1 MTEMV
6 LLDDPRIRQ
15 VDCENRPEKMV
26 SMRGIHKNILIDETR
41 SRIENDSPFF
51 CYMRKDAALRLVRA
65 AEKLPEGWQFLI
77 KEIYRS
83 PPQQR
88 KCFNDY
94 YEECQKNYPELEKE
108 ELCGMTC
115 QFVAPVEVAGHAT
128 GGAIDLTL
136 MKDGK
141 EVDMGTEYNDEPS
154 PPEYRT
160 YSSCDTISEEAA
172 GNRRLLTQL
181 LTKEDF
187 VNYPSE
193 WWHWSYGD
201 RYWGFIRNCPS
212 LYAPMEENAIT

>member
-1 MTEMV
+1 
-6 LLDDPRIRQ
+6 
-15 VDCENRPEKMV
+15 
-26 SMRGIHKNILIDETR
+26 
-41 SRIENDSPFF
+41 
-51 CYMRKDAALRLVRA
+51 MRKDAALRLVRA

-83 PPQQR
+83 PAQQR

-108 ELCGMTC
+108 ELYGMTC

-136 MKDGK
+136 MKAGK

-160 YSSCDTISEEAA
+160 YFSCDTISEEAA
-172 GNRRLLTQL
+172 GNRRLLAQL
-181 LTKEDF
+181 LTEEGF

-201 RYWGFIRNCPS
+201 RYWGFVRNCPS
-212 LYAPMEENAIT
+212 LYAPMEENMIT

>member
-41 SRIENDSPFF
+41 SHIENDSPFF

-83 PPQQR
+83 PAQQR

-94 YEECQKNYPELEKE
+94 YEECQKNYPELEK
-108 ELCGMTC
+108 
-115 QFVAPVEVAGHAT
+115 
-128 GGAIDLTL
+128 
-136 MKDGK
+136 
-141 EVDMGTEYNDEPS
+141 
-154 PPEYRT
+154 
-160 YSSCDTISEEAA
+160 
-172 GNRRLLTQL
+172 
-181 LTKEDF
+181 
-187 VNYPSE
+187 
-193 WWHWSYGD
+193 
-201 RYWGFIRNCPS
+201 
-212 LYAPMEENAIT
+212 

>member
-41 SRIENDSPFF
+41 SHIENDSPFF

-83 PPQQR
+83 PAQQR

-108 ELCGMTC
+108 ELYGMTC

-141 EVDMGTEYNDEPS
+141 EVDMGTEYND
-154 PPEYRT
+154 
-160 YSSCDTISEEAA
+160 
-172 GNRRLLTQL
+172 G
-181 LTKEDF
+181 
-187 VNYPSE
+187 
-193 WWHWSYGD
+193 
-201 RYWGFIRNCPS
+201 
-212 LYAPMEENAIT
+212 

>member
-15 VDCENRPEKMV
+15 VDCESRPEKMV

-51 CYMRKDAALRLVRA
+51 CYMREDAALRLVRA

-83 PPQQR
+83 PAQQR

-108 ELCGMTC
+108 ELYGMTC

-136 MKDGK
+136 MKGRK

-160 YSSCDTISEEAA
+160 YFSCD
-172 GNRRLLTQL
+172 R
-181 LTKEDF
+181 
-187 VNYPSE
+187 
-193 WWHWSYGD
+193 
-201 RYWGFIRNCPS
+201 
-212 LYAPMEENAIT
+212 